1 VAAAEDR
8 VTLLEASDVRVAIG
22 GTPILHGADLRLDAG
37 RLVAIVGPNGAGK
50 STLVRAVA
58 GLQRIA
64 GGSVSWNG
72 RDVRK
77 LRGRRLAKTR
87 AFVPQRGRVPAGVSV
102 LQAVGI
108 GRSPHVGP
116 LQRPGK
122 ADRAAVRSA
131 LERTHM
137 DGFADR
143 ALTTLSGGELQR
155 VQVAVAL
162 AQEAPVLLADE
173 PTSHLDLGAAVDM
186 ARLLRRL
193 ADEGLGVVLVAHDLA
208 LASAIADEVVVMSGG
223 RTVAAGPAAEVLDG
237 ERLQAVWDVEAA
249 LELDGGGRTALRVD
263 WLGAL
268 TRSAELG

>member
-8 VTLLEASDVRVAIG
+8 VTLLEASDVRVTIG
-22 GTPILHGADLRLDAG
+22 GTPILHGADLGLDRG
-37 RLVAIVGPNGAGK
+37 KLVAIVGPNGAGK

-58 GLQRIA
+58 GLQRLA
-64 GGSVSWNG
+64 GGAVRWNG
-72 RDVRK
+72 RDIGR
-77 LRGRRLAKTR
+77 LRGRRLARTR
-87 AFVPQRGRVPAGVSV
+87 AFVPQRGRVPAGVTV
-102 LQAVGI
+102 RQAVGI

-116 LQRPGK
+116 LQRPGR
-122 ADRAAVRSA
+122 ADRAAVQAA
-131 LERTHM
+131 LERTHI

-143 ALTTLSGGELQR
+143 PLTTLSGGELQR
-155 VQVAVAL
+155 VQLAVAL

-186 ARLLRRL
+186 ARLLRGL

-223 RTVAAGPAAEVLDG
+223 RTVAAGAAADVL
-237 ERLQAVWDVEAA
+237 ESRRLRAVWDVDAA
-249 LELDGGGRTALRVD
+249 LDLDGGGRTALRVD

-268 TRSAELG
+268 TRSF